1 MPQTTPL
8 IRRFTRNTV
17 GRDFLCGDIHG
28 HVKKL
33 SLAMASVDYD
43 GSKDRLFLLG
53 DLVDR
58 GPESDL
64 VLDLLDVPGV
74 YALRGNHDQWAIDYH
89 DGRADAQLYAMNGG
103 AWFLGKAPAERQPF
117 VDAFSALPLAIEL
130 ETEHGLLALVHANVG
145 NRHWQAL
152 AWVLSQPD
160 MLSPGD
166 QELLRDALMWD
177 RSRVD
182 RMDRT
187 EVEGVLAVCVGH
199 TPVERITS
207 LGNTLYLD
215 TGAWL
220 PRNADKPFALLDASR
235 IRAGGAIE

>member
-1 MPQTTPL
+1 MTSPL

-33 SLAMASVDYD
+33 SLAMAAVDYD

-64 VLDLLDVPGV
+64 VLNLLDVPGV
-74 YALRGNHDQWAIDYH
+74 YALRGNHDQWAIDFH
-89 DGRADAQLYAMNGG
+89 EGRADVRLYARNGG
-103 AWFLGKAPAERQPF
+103 AWFIGKTPAERQPF

-130 ETEHGLLALVHANVG
+130 ETEHGLLALVHADSG
-145 NRHWQAL
+145 AL
-152 AWVLSQPD
+152 RWAPIAEW
-160 MLSPGD
+160 
-166 QELLRDALMWD
+166 LRDPTIPPDILAGLQNVFLWD

-182 RMDRT
+182 QLDAT
-187 EVEGVLAVCVGH
+187 EVKDVLAVCVGH

-220 PRNADKPFALLDASR
+220 PRGGDFVLLDASR
-235 IRAGGAIE
+235 IRAGGAIA